1 MSLSII
7 NRDKLLAA
15 VILNMILMVVLFI
28 VVVITISLYSDNQ
41 QIKSQILT
49 EQTPISIVV
58 GIGKQPV
65 PVLTVK
71 ADPKEVLVPKVVA
84 TTKTIVVPE
93 VAKIPPPAPKK
104 QTVVVID

>member
-7 NRDKLLAA
+7 NRDRLLAA
-15 VILNMILMVVLFI
+15 VILNMILMVTLFI
-28 VVVITISLYSDNQ
+28 VTVITISLYSDNQ
-41 QIKSQILT
+41 QIKKQLLT

-58 GIGKQPV
+58 GIGKQPQ

-71 ADPKEVLVPKVVA
+71 ADPTEVLAPKLVT

-93 VAKIPPPAPKK
+93 VAKMPPLPLKSR
-104 QTVVVID
+104 Q

>member
-7 NRDKLLAA
+7 NRDRLLAA
-15 VILNMILMVVLFI
+15 VILNMILMVTLFI
-28 VVVITISLYSDNQ
+28 VTVITISLYSDNQ
-41 QIKSQILT
+41 QIKKQLLT

-58 GIGKQPV
+58 GIGKQPQ

-71 ADPKEVLVPKVVA
+71 ADPTEVLAPKLVT

-93 VAKIPPPAPKK
+93 VAKMPPPAPKE